1 MSVIIDT
8 VLVTFKLATPVL
20 YKGKLLGVTFL
31 VAVLLVAQFHRAR
44 AAISFLVRRIH
55 GVLYLFS
62 GPKLI
67 DRAYN
72 RAQGKPFK
80 VSTPSNDHLFITSTS
95 LIKELINAPSQH
107 LSLHA
112 VAKEVYDAKIHTQ
125 QPAHLT
131 KRQILQPKYTM
142 CGFEVQDHR
151 GTEGTGYVRALR
163 SLLTSHLPK
172 FQPHLED
179 IVKNALLTG
188 LRDVQSD
195 GIEANWF
202 AHAKIFPLMKTLV
215 TRVNCFVF
223 FGEELSQ
230 NTEFTTAAL
239 DFPQDVAFAAELL
252 RITPEFMRPLVASIA
267 TNRHKAATTIYR
279 YLVPII
285 EQRLAVRGLRSN
297 EATPMDCMQWLIDN
311 SPRKNPWTPAKIVGE
326 IMAVWFGSVH
336 QLAMTSTYAI
346 QDLCLHPEYV
356 EPLAVEIRDCFHAED
371 FPRDVER
378 LPLLD
383 SFIKE
388 SVRNSNFDAISCRR
402 KALIPYTFQ
411 DGSSLNKGDWACI
424 PQRAMMQ
431 DSTRY
436 RDPQTFDGFRF
447 AHYNARHQQHKQSI
461 DIPGQKES
469 KFTDAT
475 LDWPIW
481 GLGNASCPGRFYA
494 SLVAKLILISILEDW
509 ECKILDLE
517 APRSMTWRSSIVP
530 RSSTIIMFRK
540 RYI

>member
-8 VLVTFKLATPVL
+8 VILTFKLAAPVI
-20 YKGKLLGVTFL
+20 YKEKLLGVTFL
-31 VAVLLVAQFHRAR
+31 VAVLLVSQFRQIRTAT
-44 AAISFLVRRIH
+44 SFLVRRIH

-62 GPKLI
+62 GPELI

-112 VAKEVYDAKIHTQ
+112 VAKE
-125 QPAHLT
+125 
-131 KRQILQPKYTM
+131 RQILQPKYTM
-142 CGFEVQDHR
+142 CGFEVQDHH
-151 GTEGTGYVRALR
+151 GIEGTGYVRALR

-172 FQPHLED
+172 FQPHLEV
-179 IVKNALLTG
+179 IVKNALLSG
-188 LRDVQSD
+188 LRDVQPD
-195 GIEANWF
+195 GF
-202 AHAKIFPLMKTLV
+202 AYAKIFPLMKTLV

-239 DFPQDVAFAAELL
+239 DFPQDVAFAAEFL

-285 EQRLAVRGLRSN
+285 EQRFAVKGLRSN
-297 EATPMDCMQWLIDN
+297 EATPMDCMQWLINN
-311 SPRKNPWTPAKIVGE
+311 SPRKDPWTPAKMVGE

-336 QLAMTSTYAI
+336 QLAM
-346 QDLCLHPEYV
+346 
-356 EPLAVEIRDCFHAED
+356 IRDCFHAED
-371 FPRDVER
+371 SPRDVER

-388 SVRNSNFDAISCRR
+388 SVRNSNFDAITCRR
-402 KALIPYTFQ
+402 NALVPYTFQ

-424 PQRAMMQ
+424 PQRAIMQ
-431 DSTRY
+431 DSSRY
-436 RDPQTFDGFRF
+436 GDPQTFDGFRF
-447 AHYNARHQQHKQSI
+447 AHDNAQHQQHKQSTE
-461 DIPGQKES
+461 IPRQKES

-481 GLGNASCPGRFYA
+481 GLGNAACPGRFYA
-494 SLVAKLILISILEDW
+494 SLVTKLILIRILEDW
-509 ECKILDLE
+509 ECKILEPE
-517 APRSMTWRSSIVP
+517 APRSMSWRSSIVP
-530 RSSTIIMFRK
+530 RSSTIITFRK
-540 RYI
+540 KHP

>member
-1 MSVIIDT
+1 MSVITDT
-8 VLVTFKLATPVL
+8 VLSFKLAALVI
-20 YKGKLLGVTFL
+20 YKEKLLGVTFL
-31 VAVLLVAQFHRAR
+31 VAALLVAQFHRVRTAT
-44 AAISFLVRRIH
+44 SFLVRRIH

-62 GPKLI
+62 GPELI

-80 VSTPSNDHLFITSTS
+80 VSTPSNDYLFITSTS

-112 VAKEVYDAKIHTQ
+112 VAKE
-125 QPAHLT
+125 
-131 KRQILQPKYTM
+131 ILQPNYTM

-151 GTEGTGYVRALR
+151 GIEGTGYVRALR

-172 FQPHLED
+172 FQPHLEG

-215 TRVNCFVF
+215 TRVNCFIF

-230 NTEFTTAAL
+230 NTEFTSAAL
-239 DFPQDVAFAAELL
+239 DFPQDVAFAAEFL

-267 TNRHKAATTIYR
+267 TNRHKAATTLYR

-285 EQRLAVRGLRSN
+285 EQRLAIRGLQSN

-311 SPRKNPWTPAKIVGE
+311 SPRKNPWTPAKMVGE

-356 EPLAVEIRDCFHAED
+356 EPLAIEIRDCFHAED
-371 FPRDVER
+371 SPRDVER

-388 SVRNSNFDAISCRR
+388 SVRNSNFDAITCRR
-402 KALIPYTFQ
+402 KALVPYIFQ

-447 AHYNARHQQHKQSI
+447 AHDNAQLHHQKQPINMS
-461 DIPGQKES
+461 DRKES

-481 GLGNASCPGRFYA
+481 GLGNAVCPGRFYA
-494 SLVAKLILISILEDW
+494 SLVTKLILIRILEDW
-509 ECKILDLE
+509 ECKILEPE

-540 RYI
+540 KHL

>member
-1 MSVIIDT
+1 MSVITDT
-8 VLVTFKLATPVL
+8 VPLAFKLAATVI
-20 YKGKLLGVTFL
+20 YKAKLLGVTFL
-31 VAVLLVAQFHRAR
+31 IEVLLVVQFNRVRTAG
-44 AAISFLVRRIH
+44 SFLVRRIH
-55 GVLYLFS
+55 GILYLFS

-72 RAQGKPFK
+72 RAQGRSFK

-112 VAKEVYDAKIHTQ
+112 VAKE
-125 QPAHLT
+125 
-131 KRQILQPKYTM
+131 ILQPNYTM

-151 GTEGTGYVRALR
+151 GIEGTGYVRALR
-163 SLLTSHLPK
+163 SLLTSHLPT
-172 FQPHLED
+172 FQPHLEG

-188 LRDVQSD
+188 LRDMQPD
-195 GIEANWF
+195 GF
-202 AHAKIFPLMKTLV
+202 AHVKIFPLMKALV
-215 TRVNCFVF
+215 TRVNCFIF

-230 NTEFTTAAL
+230 NAEFTSAAL
-239 DFPQDVAFAAELL
+239 DFPQAVAFAAEVL

-279 YLVPII
+279 HLVPII
-285 EQRLAVRGLRSN
+285 EQRLAVRGLQPN

-311 SPRKNPWTPAKIVGE
+311 SPRKNPWTPAKMVGE

-346 QDLCLHPEYV
+346 QDLCLHPEYIR
-356 EPLAVEIRDCFHAED
+356 PLTIEIRDCFRVENS
-371 FPRDVER
+371 PRDVEG

-388 SVRNSNFDAISCRR
+388 SVRNSNFDAITCRR
-402 KALIPYTFQ
+402 KSLVPYTFQ
-411 DGSSLNKGDWACI
+411 DGSSLNEGDWACV

-436 RDPQTFDGFRF
+436 RDPHTFDGFRF
-447 AHYNARHQQHKQSI
+447 ALDNAQLQQKKQPVNMP
-461 DIPGQKES
+461 DQKES

-481 GLGNASCPGRFYA
+481 GLGNAACPGRFYA
-494 SLVAKLILISILEDW
+494 SLVTKLVLIRILEDW
-509 ECKILDLE
+509 ECKILDPE
-517 APRSMTWRSSIVP
+517 APRSLTWRSSIVP

-540 RYI
+540 RHL